1 MESKNK
7 NLKLK
12 RQSKILELI
21 DKEPLQ
27 TQEEVLE
34 RLRESGF
41 QSTQA
46 TVSRD
51 IKELSLKKLLTSDG
65 EYRYAPENTELD
77 GGLMARV
84 EQVFKASVTKIQ
96 GAQNIVVVKTLP
108 GMAQAAAYAI
118 DSLKLKNVVGS
129 IAGDDT
135 LFIVAPDTAQADVL
149 CEDLNKLLY

>member
-21 DKEPLQ
+21 DREPLQ
-27 TQEEVLE
+27 TQEDVLE
-34 RLRESGF
+34 KLREAGF

-51 IKELSLKKLLTSDG
+51 IKELRLKKLLTSDG

-135 LFIVAPDTAQADVL
+135 LFIVAPDVVQADIL